1 MSIEMFV
8 SVYMC
13 ILSFLF
19 FSDFS
24 FNDSGITNV
33 RSHRFSRKYRRK

>member
-8 SVYMC
+8 SVYMF

-19 FSDFS
+19 FSDFV
-24 FNDSGITNV
+24 FKGSGITTV
-33 RSHRFSRKYRRK
+33 KSHRFSKKYRRK